1 MMKLILSLLIVITFS
16 LSAQKN
22 SAFNAVNELAK
33 IKPFLKK
40 HCFACHGPEK
50 QKQQIRYDNLS
61 ADLSHPDTLELWQD
75 VVDQLNLGEMPPSK
89 KPQPAA
95 TERKMIVDTM
105 TVALKRAYLQKN
117 STGQQAVIRRLNK
130 FELRNTLRDLFHFQH
145 PDFQPSAVSELYDF
159 NGNGITAFT
168 TIEPTRAFAED
179 EQAKGFDNI
188 GDKLV
193 MSDFLLKQLIEAAEK
208 SINMA
213 TASEKPKPF
222 EDKTWKSPISKR
234 SLHNNSLARYQRN
247 LGNGY
252 DEIYQRF
259 DRYNRIGPDK
269 FNGGMGVSGKF
280 KITVKLSGH
289 NQQHPWGDILNT
301 KQNEPFAI
309 GLYLERKEHLR
320 GPQMSRKAQWKIPG
334 DGKIRT
340 FTFTSYI
347 DQKWTPWIGWEN
359 GPHIKH
365 NIHGN
370 LVKKYYPSK
379 YVKSKDIKRDVWA
392 KKMAEVLFNQGY
404 KGPTIRV
411 HSMRIERVKEQWPP
425 KSHQA
430 LYGNGKSIDY
440 KKLLLTFIER
450 AYRRPVKESDADE
463 YLKLINTMKS
473 KGQNDQQ
480 ALQTAYIAILCSP
493 NFLYI
498 KQKSKDLTDYEIA
511 ERLSYFLWSSMP
523 DDRLFQLAKE
533 GKIRN
538 RKILLN
544 EVDRMLND
552 PKAAAFSRHF
562 TERWLHLHDLGKM
575 PPDNKGPLKA
585 YYQIT
590 KKKMLD
596 QVEHFFTDLLKSNGS
611 IRNFIYSDY
620 TFSNNMLDQHIY
632 KQGGIS
638 GAYLRKVKLK
648 DKRHGGIF
656 TMPAVMTVTA
666 NGVDTS
672 PILRGVFV
680 LENILGTPPSP
691 PPPDV
696 EPLAAD
702 VSGAKTLKEKM
713 AAHREHEACHSC
725 HRKIDPMGFAMESFD
740 AIGQLRTHYPKENKK
755 SKKPGELIDTS
766 SEMSDGTKIKDII
779 EFKQMLLKKEDFI
792 YRCLTE
798 KMMTYASGRLME
810 PGDRGEIDRITS
822 LHKKGGLG
830 LKNLVKLVVL
840 SSIFIKK

>member
-1 MMKLILSLLIVITFS
+1 MRLLSILLLVLISS

-22 SAFNAVNELAK
+22 PAFNAENELVK
-33 IKPFLKK
+33 IKPFLKQ
-40 HCFACHGPEK
+40 HCFSCHGQDK
-50 QKQQIRYDNLS
+50 QKQQIRYDTLS
-61 ADLSHPDTLELWQD
+61 ADLSHPDTLGLWQD

-89 KPQPAA
+89 KPRPPEAQ
-95 TERKMIVDTM
+95 RKQIVDIM
-105 TVALKRAYLQKN
+105 NVALRRAYQQKN

-130 FELRNTLRDLFHFQH
+130 FELRNTLRDLFQFQH
-145 PDFQPSAVSELYDF
+145 PDFQPSAMSELYDF

-168 TIEPTRAFAED
+168 TIEPTRAFSED
-179 EQAKGFDNI
+179 EQLKGFDNI

-193 MSDFLLKQLIEAAEK
+193 MSDFLLKQVIGAAEEC
-208 SINMA
+208 INLA
-213 TASEKPKPF
+213 TVEDKQKPF
-222 EDKTWKSPISKR
+222 ENKTWKSPISKKG
-234 SLHNNSLARYQRN
+234 LHGNSLGRYQRN
-247 LGNGY
+247 LNKGY
-252 DEIYQRF
+252 DEVFQKF

-269 FNGGMGVSGKF
+269 FHSGMGISGTY
-280 KITVKLSGH
+280 KISVELSGH
-289 NQQHPWGDILNT
+289 NQKHPWGDILQTN
-301 KQNEPFAI
+301 QSEPFAI

-320 GPQMSRKAQWKIPG
+320 GPQMMRKVQWKIPG
-334 DGKIRT
+334 DGKKRT
-340 FTFTSYI
+340 FSFTAYI
-347 DQKWTPWIGWEN
+347 DKKWTPWIGWEN

-365 NIHGN
+365 NVHGN
-370 LVKKYYPSK
+370 IVKKYYPDHYADGK
-379 YVKSKDIKRDVWA
+379 GKKRDVWA
-392 KKMAEVLFNQGY
+392 KQMAEVLFKQGY
-404 KGPTIRV
+404 KGPTVRI
-411 HSMRIERVKEQWPP
+411 HSMRIERVKTQWPP
-425 KSHQA
+425 KSHAA
-430 LYGNGKSIDY
+430 LYGDGKSKDN

-450 AYRRPVKESDADE
+450 AYRRPAKASDADE
-463 YLKLINTMKS
+463 YLKLIDEMKT
-473 KGQNDQQ
+473 KGQNEKQ

-493 NFLYI
+493 EFLYI
-498 KQKSKDLTDYEIA
+498 KQKSSDLSDYEIA

-523 DDRLFQLAKE
+523 DEKLFKLARE

-538 RKILLN
+538 KQNLLN
-544 EVDRMLND
+544 EVERMLKD

-575 PPDNKGPLKA
+575 PPDKKGPLKG

-590 KKKMLD
+590 KKKLLD
-596 QVEHFFTDLLKSNGS
+596 QVDFFFADLLRSNGS
-611 IRNFIYSDY
+611 IRNFIVSDY
-620 TFSNNMLDQHIY
+620 TFSNEMLDRYIY
-632 KQGGIS
+632 KQGGLV
-638 GAYLRKVKLK
+638 GAELQKVKLK

-702 VSGAKTLKEKM
+702 VSGAKTLKEEL
-713 AAHREHEACHSC
+713 AAHREHEACNSC

-740 AIGQLRTHYPKENKK
+740 AIGQFRTHYPKVDKK
-755 SKKPGELIDTS
+755 SRKPAELVDAT
-766 SEMSDGTKIKDII
+766 SEMSDGTKIKDIS
-779 EFKQMLLKKEDFI
+779 EFKQMLLKKEDLV

-810 PGDRGEIDRITS
+810 PGDRGEIDRITG

-830 LKNLVKLVVL
+830 LKNLVKLIVL